1 MSNLDLEKWWPP
13 RSGAGSWPLAA
24 MAPSSHRSLAVKEQ

>member
-1 MSNLDLEKWWPP
+1 MSNFDLEKWWPP
-13 RSGAGSWPLAA
+13 DPELAA